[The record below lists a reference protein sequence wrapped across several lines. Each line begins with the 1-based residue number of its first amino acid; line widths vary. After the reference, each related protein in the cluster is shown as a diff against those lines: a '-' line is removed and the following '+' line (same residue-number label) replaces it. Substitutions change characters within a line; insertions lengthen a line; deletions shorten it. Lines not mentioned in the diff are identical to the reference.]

1 MVPTFARFPSRV
13 STKLAAAAGVTV
25 LMASLSACQKAVEP
39 AVTVRPALSY
49 KIGSGAGQDSE
60 VYPGEIRARNESDH
74 AFRVNGKIIAR
85 LVDLG
90 AVVKRGQALARLDP
104 QDAALASQAAGANV
118 AAFATEDQFARSEF
132 QRFKDLFAKGF
143 VSQSALDQKLN
154 VSNAAAA
161 RLAAARAQAGVSAN
175 QSSYTTLTAA
185 EDGVVTSVLAEAGQV
200 VAAGQTILRI
210 ANPAQKELAIHVP
223 EGKVAMF
230 RAAAKNASPAKTGT
244 GKSLNV
250 YLWSQPAQAYAA
262 RVREVAGAADAVTR
276 TYAVRIA
283 LDDAV
288 DKTAD
293 KTVDKTVDN
302 AVVKATDKSTDAIQL
317 GMSAYAV
324 FLSTSEAVA
333 ISVPLSAVYI
343 KGEQAYLWKILA
355 DGKLASV
362 PVTVVQ
368 YKETS
373 AQVTPLKLLA
383 GVPVAQT
390 LGLGDVIV
398 AAGVHKLRDGEQV
411 RPISEPTVRGDGKV
425 GYAPQV
431 PSSEK
436 PVIQATL
443 PLPAPAAR

>member
-1 MVPTFARFPSRV
+1 MLPNFAYFSIVSTRV
-13 STKLAAAAGVTV
+13 SPIYVAIAGAAI
-25 LMASLSACQKAVEP
+25 LLSSLTACHKAVEP
-39 AVTVRPALSY
+39 AATIRPALSY
-49 KIGSGAGQDSE
+49 KIGADAGQDAE
-60 VYPGEIRARNESDH
+60 VYPGEIRARNESDQ

-85 LVDLG
+85 LVDQG

-118 AAFATEDQFARSEF
+118 AAFATEDQFARSEY

-161 RLAAARAQAGVSAN
+161 RLAAAKAQAGVSAN
-175 QSSYTTLTAA
+175 QSSYTTLTAS

-200 VAAGQTILRI
+200 VAAGQTVLRI
-210 ANPAQKELAIHVP
+210 ANPAQKELAIHIP

-230 RAAAKNASPAKTGT
+230 RAAAAVSN
-244 GKSLNV
+244 KSTTPPKKSSVTTTDTLNV
-250 YLWSQPAQAYAA
+250 VLWSQPGKSYAA
-262 RVREVAGAADAVTR
+262 RVREVAGAADAITR

-283 LDDAV
+283 LDAPNEAV
-288 DKTAD
+288 
-293 KTVDKTVDN
+293 
-302 AVVKATDKSTDAIQL
+302 QL
-317 GMSAYAV
+317 GMSAYGV
-324 FLSTSEAVA
+324 FIGNSEAVA
-333 ISVPLSAVYI
+333 ISVPLSAIYI
-343 KGEQAYLWKILA
+343 KGDQAYLWKILA

-373 AQVTPLKLLA
+373 AQVAPMKLLA

-390 LGLGDVIV
+390 LSFGDVIV

-411 RPISEPTVRGDGKV
+411 RPIIDPTVRGDGKV
-425 GYAPQV
+425 GYAPNAPV
-431 PSSEK
+431 MDK
-436 PVIQATL
+436 PVMQAAAVPATL
-443 PLPAPAAR
+443 AR

>member
-1 MVPTFARFPSRV
+1 MLKFARFSSHV
-13 STKLAAAAGVTV
+13 STKSAMMISGVLFLAT
-25 LMASLSACQKAVEP
+25 LSACQKAVEP
-39 AVTVRPALSY
+39 ATTIRPALSY
-49 KIGSGAGQDSE
+49 KIGAGAGQDSE

-74 AFRVNGKIIAR
+74 AFRVNGKIIVR

-104 QDAALASQAAGANV
+104 QDAALAAQAAGANV
-118 AAFATEDQFARSEF
+118 AAFATEDQFARSEY

-161 RLAAARAQAGVSAN
+161 RLAAAKAQAGVSAN
-175 QSSYTTLTAA
+175 QSSYTTLKAA

-200 VAAGQTILRI
+200 VVAGQTVLRI

-230 RAAAKNASPAKTGT
+230 RAAAKNPSTVKTGA
-244 GKSLNV
+244 GRSLNV

-283 LDDAV
+283 LDSALDKTE
-288 DKTAD
+288 DKTAA
-293 KTVDKTVDN
+293 KL
-302 AVVKATDKSTDAIQL
+302 TDKPTEAVQL

-373 AQVTPLKLLA
+373 AQVTPMKLLA

-425 GYAPQV
+425 GYAPQASQTPAV
-431 PSSEK
+431 EPT
-436 PVIQATL
+436 VLQATL
-443 PLPAPAAR
+443 PSSVPAVR